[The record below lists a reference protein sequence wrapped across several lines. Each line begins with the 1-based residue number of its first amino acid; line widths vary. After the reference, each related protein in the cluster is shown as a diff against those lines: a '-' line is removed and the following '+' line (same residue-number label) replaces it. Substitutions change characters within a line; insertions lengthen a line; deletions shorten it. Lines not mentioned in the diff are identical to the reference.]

1 MTDKGTEMD
10 FDVIIIGAGASGTAC
25 AAAASQRGLK
35 TAVLEH
41 CAAGLNKVRISGGGK
56 CNFTNLNAEA
66 SAYVSQN
73 PKFALSALRQF
84 SQHDFIK
91 MMHNE
96 KIAYYEKTQG
106 QLFCRD
112 SSDAIIKM
120 LQKQA
125 KKAKFFYNMRIGNIE
140 KNGEIFEVTANGKVF
155 TSGSLV
161 IACGGAS
168 YSNIGATEDGYK
180 IAKKFGLKV
189 IPYKPALVPLNLDNE
204 TMKKTLALKGI
215 TLDAE
220 VRCNKFCIRENILFT
235 HFGLSGPAILQAS
248 LYWNKGDVIRI
259 NFLPEENAQAFL
271 LQAKEQTPQKKI
283 SSVLKTRFP
292 DRFVNFLLEGK
303 DGNIGETS
311 NKTLAALAEKTRNWQ
326 TVPVGTQGFRLA
338 EVTAGGVDTNEISS
352 QTMEAKKVK
361 GLFFI
366 GEVLDITGRLG
377 GYNLQW
383 AWSSGFTAGK
393 YV

>member
-73 PKFALSALRQF
+73 SKFALSALRQF

-91 MMHNE
+91 MMHDE

-168 YSNIGATEDGYK
+168 YPNIGATEDGYK
-180 IAKKFGLKV
+180 IAKKFSLKV

-215 TLDAE
+215 ALDAE

-311 NKTLAALAEKTRNWQ
+311 NKTLAALAEKTGNWQ